1 MRVVIGSLIVEPGD
15 RTPCGVGPYHVPTN
29 QVVQMVRKP
38 ASMYRQIKGQ
48 AYTRREYM
56 GGVPASR
63 VSQYEMGNLKEEFP
77 VVLTLRVKNRVQIR
91 HTSIEAGRI
100 AANKVLNGQA
110 GVANYHM
117 TVRAYPHVV
126 LRENKLAT
134 GAGADRVSSGMRQG
148 FGKTV
153 GTAARLERNQAILT
167 VRVPAEKAVI
177 AKDALWRASMKFPSP
192 CYIDIE
198 KGAELIQ

>member
-1 MRVVIGSLIVEPGD
+1 
-15 RTPCGVGPYHVPTN
+15 
-29 QVVQMVRKP
+29 MVRKP
-38 ASMYRQIKGQ
+38 ASMYKRITGQ

-63 VSQYEMGNLKEEFP
+63 VSQFDMGNLQADFP
-77 VVLTLRVKNRVQIR
+77 VVLTLKVKNRVQVR
-91 HTSIEAGRI
+91 HTSLEAGRI
-100 AANKVLNGQA
+100 AANRVLSSNA
-110 GVANYHM
+110 GSQNYHLS
-117 TVRAYPHVV
+117 VRAYPHMV

-134 GAGADRVSSGMRQG
+134 GAGADRVSSGMRAA

-167 VRVPAEKAVI
+167 VKIPADKVSV

-192 CYIDIE
+192 CYVVVE
-198 KGAELIQ
+198 KGQELIN

>member
-1 MRVVIGSLIVEPGD
+1 
-15 RTPCGVGPYHVPTN
+15 
-29 QVVQMVRKP
+29 
-38 ASMYRQIKGQ
+38 MYRQIKGQ

-63 VSQYEMGNLKEEFP
+63 VSQYEMGNLRADFP
-77 VVLTLRVKNRVQIR
+77 VTLTLRVENRVQVR
-91 HTSIEAGRI
+91 HIAIEAGRI
-100 AANKVLNGQA
+100 AANKVLNSQA
-110 GVANYHM
+110 GTANYHM

-167 VRVPAEKAVI
+167 VRVPAEKAAV

-192 CYIDIE
+192 CYIDVE
-198 KGAELIQ
+198 KGADLIR

>member
-1 MRVVIGSLIVEPGD
+1 
-15 RTPCGVGPYHVPTN
+15 
-29 QVVQMVRKP
+29 MVRKP
-38 ASMYRQIKGQ
+38 ASMYREIKGQ

-63 VSQYEMGNLKEEFP
+63 VSQFEMGNTKQEFP
-77 VVLTLRVKNRVQIR
+77 VTMTLRVKNRVQIR

-100 AANKVLNGQA
+100 AANKVLNGNV
-110 GVANYHM
+110 GSANYHM
-117 TVRAYPHVV
+117 TVRAFPHVV

-148 FGKTV
+148 FGKNV

-167 VRVPAEKAVI
+167 VHVPVEKANF

-192 CYIDIE
+192 CYIEVE
-198 KGAELIQ
+198 KGQELIQ

>member
-1 MRVVIGSLIVEPGD
+1 
-15 RTPCGVGPYHVPTN
+15 
-29 QVVQMVRKP
+29 MVRKP

-63 VSQYEMGNLKEEFP
+63 VSQYEMGNLREDFP

-100 AANKVLNGQA
+100 AANKVLNGQI

-153 GTAARLERNQAILT
+153 GTAARLECNQAILT

-192 CYIDIE
+192 CYIDVE
-198 KGAELIQ
+198 KGQELIL

>member
-1 MRVVIGSLIVEPGD
+1 M
-15 RTPCGVGPYHVPTN
+15 
-29 QVVQMVRKP
+29 
-38 ASMYRQIKGQ
+38 
-48 AYTRREYM
+48 
-56 GGVPASR
+56 
-63 VSQYEMGNLKEEFP
+63 
-77 VVLTLRVKNRVQIR
+77 KNRVQIR

-100 AANKVLNGQA
+100 AANKVLNGQV

-167 VRVPAEKAVI
+167 VRVPAEKAVSI
-177 AKDALWRASMKFPSP
+177 SNWKPYHAGLATGASPPSHSRCLRA
-192 CYIDIE
+192 
-198 KGAELIQ
+198 

>member
-1 MRVVIGSLIVEPGD
+1 
-15 RTPCGVGPYHVPTN
+15 
-29 QVVQMVRKP
+29 
-38 ASMYRQIKGQ
+38 MYRQIKGQ

-63 VSQYEMGNLKEEFP
+63 VSQYEMGNLRADFP
-77 VVLTLRVKNRVQIR
+77 VTLTLRVETRVQVR
-91 HTSIEAGRI
+91 HIAIEAGRI
-100 AANKVLNGQA
+100 AANKVLNSQA
-110 GVANYHM
+110 GTANYHM

-167 VRVPAEKAVI
+167 VRVPAEKAAV

-192 CYIDIE
+192 CYIDVE
-198 KGAELIQ
+198 KGADLIR